1 VIRFAGQ
8 RLALGVLVVAGVV
21 VLTFLIARVIP
32 GDPAVTYAGP
42 RASKAQLER
51 TRHQLGLDKSVAVQL
66 GDYVEGIA
74 TGDWGTSYHTKRPV
88 LDDLRTVLPA
98 SIELVTAGLVLA
110 LLVGLPLGLI
120 SARYHGGA
128 PDVLVRIASVIGV
141 SMPVFW
147 AALILQL
154 VFAQRLGWLPSAGQ
168 YDPNLYYSSPLTS
181 YVQMPVVD
189 ALVTGN
195 IPVFQSAVSHLILP
209 AAVVALYPAGLVARM
224 VRASVLDTLGESHIR
239 MVRSLGFGD
248 RAIYGRWALRPAMN
262 PVVQVAALVF
272 AYSLANTFLVEAV
285 FDWPGLGSYA
295 ANSLQSL
302 DTPAV
307 VGVTLIVAI
316 VYVVLNLV
324 VDVAQAAIDPRI
336 RLR

>member
-8 RLALGVLVVAGVV
+8 RLALGALVVVGVV

-32 GDPAVTYAGP
+32 GDPAATYAGP
-42 RASKAQLER
+42 RASRAQLEQ
-51 TRHQLGLDKSVAVQL
+51 TRKQLGLDKPVIVQL
-66 GDYVEGIA
+66 GDYLKGIGE
-74 TGDWGTSYHTKRPV
+74 GDWGTSYRTKRPV
-88 LDDLRTVLPA
+88 LDDLKTVLPA
-98 SIELVTAGLVLA
+98 SIELVTAGLLLA
-110 LLVGLPLGLI
+110 LLVGLPLGLV
-120 SARYHGGA
+120 SARYHGGV
-128 PDVLVRIASVIGV
+128 PDVLVRVAAVVGV

-154 VFAQRLGWLPSAGQ
+154 VFAQRLGWLPSAGE
-168 YDPNLYYSSPLTS
+168 YDPNLYYTSPLTS

-189 ALVTGN
+189 ALITGN
-195 IPVFQSAVSHLILP
+195 LPVLQSALSHLILP
-209 AAVVALYPAGLVARM
+209 ATVVALYPAGLLARM
-224 VRASVLDTLGESHIR
+224 VRASVLDTLGETHIR
-239 MVRSLGFGD
+239 MARSLGFGD
-248 RAIYGRWALRPAMN
+248 RAVFGRWALRPAMN
-262 PVVQVAALVF
+262 PVVQVTALVF

-295 ANSLQSL
+295 ANSLQAL

-307 VGVTLIVAI
+307 VGVTLVVAI

>member
-1 VIRFAGQ
+1 
-8 RLALGVLVVAGVV
+8 VLVVVGVV

-51 TRHQLGLDKSVAVQL
+51 TRRQLGLEKPVVVQL
-66 GDYVEGIA
+66 GDYLQGI
-74 TGDWGTSYHTKRPV
+74 GRGEWGTSYRTKRPV
-88 LDDLRTVLPA
+88 LSDLRRALPA
-98 SIELVTAGLVLA
+98 SIELVTAGLILA
-110 LLVGLPLGLI
+110 LMIGLPLGLV
-120 SARYHGGA
+120 SARYHGQA
-128 PDVLVRIASVIGV
+128 PDVLVRFISVIGV
-141 SMPVFW
+141 SLPVFW
-147 AALILQL
+147 LALILQL
-154 VFAQRLGWLPSAGQ
+154 VFAQRLGWLPSAGE
-168 YDPNLYYSSPLTS
+168 YDPNLYYTSPLTS
-181 YVQMPVVD
+181 YVQMPLVD
-189 ALVTGN
+189 ALLTGN
-195 IPVFQSAVSHLILP
+195 VPVLESAFSHLILP
-209 AAVVALYPAGLVARM
+209 ALVVAVYPAGLLARM

-248 RAIYGRWALRPAMN
+248 RAILGRWALRPAMN
-262 PVVQVAALVF
+262 PVVQVTALVF

-295 ANSLQSL
+295 ANSLQAL

-316 VYVVLNLV
+316 VYVVLNLI
-324 VDVAQAAIDPRI
+324 VDIAQAFIDPRV

>member
-1 VIRFAGQ
+1 MIRYAAE
-8 RLALGVLVVAGVV
+8 RLALGVLVVVGVV

-42 RASKAQLER
+42 RASKVQLEQ
-51 TRHQLGLDKSVAVQL
+51 TRRQLGLDKPVVVQL
-66 GDYVEGIA
+66 ADYLEGIA

-88 LDDLRTVLPA
+88 LSDLETALPA

-110 LLVGLPLGLI
+110 LVAGLPLGLV
-120 SARYHGGA
+120 SARFHGRL
-128 PDVLVRIASVIGV
+128 PDVIVRVVSVIGV

-154 VFAQRLGWLPSAGQ
+154 IFAQHLGWLPAAGE
-168 YDPNLYYSSPLTS
+168 YDPNLYYTSPLTS
-181 YVQMPVVD
+181 YVQMPALD
-189 ALVTGN
+189 ALLTGN
-195 IPVFQSAVSHLILP
+195 VPVLESSISHLILP
-209 AAVVALYPAGLVARM
+209 AVVVALYPAGLLTRM

-239 MVRSLGFGD
+239 MTRSLGFGD
-248 RAIYGRWALRPAMN
+248 RAIFGRWALRPAMN
-262 PVVQVAALVF
+262 PVVQVTALVF

-295 ANSLQSL
+295 ASSLQAL
-302 DTPAV
+302 DTPAI

-316 VYVVLNLV
+316 VYVVLNLL
-324 VDVAQAAIDPRI
+324 VDIAQAGIDPRI

>member
-1 VIRFAGQ
+1 MIRFTAH
-8 RLALGVLVVAGVV
+8 RLALGVLVVVGVV

-51 TRHQLGLDKSVAVQL
+51 TRRQLGLEKPVVVQL
-66 GDYVEGIA
+66 GDYLQGI
-74 TGDWGTSYHTKRPV
+74 GRGEWGTSYRTKRPV
-88 LDDLRTVLPA
+88 LSDLRRALPA
-98 SIELVTAGLVLA
+98 SIELVTAGLILA
-110 LLVGLPLGLI
+110 LMIGLPLGLV
-120 SARYHGGA
+120 SARYHGQA
-128 PDVLVRIASVIGV
+128 PDVLVRFISVIGV
-141 SMPVFW
+141 SLPVFW
-147 AALILQL
+147 LALILQL
-154 VFAQRLGWLPSAGQ
+154 VFAQRLGWLPSAGE
-168 YDPNLYYSSPLTS
+168 YDPNLYYTSPLTS
-181 YVQMPVVD
+181 YVQMPLVD
-189 ALVTGN
+189 ALLTGN
-195 IPVFQSAVSHLILP
+195 IPVLESAFSHLILP
-209 AAVVALYPAGLVARM
+209 ALVVAVYPAGLLARM

-248 RAIYGRWALRPAMN
+248 RAILGRWALRPAMN
-262 PVVQVAALVF
+262 PVVQVTALVF

-295 ANSLQSL
+295 ANSLQAL

-316 VYVVLNLV
+316 VYVVLNLI
-324 VDVAQAAIDPRI
+324 VDIAQAFIDPRV

>member
-1 VIRFAGQ
+1 VIRFAAQ
-8 RLALGVLVVAGVV
+8 RLALGVLVVVGVV

-42 RASKAQLER
+42 RASKAQLEQ
-51 TRHQLGLDKSVAVQL
+51 TRRQLGLDKPVIVQL
-66 GDYVEGIA
+66 GDYLQGIA
-74 TGDWGTSYHTKRPV
+74 TGDWGTSYRTKRPV

-120 SARYHGGA
+120 SARYHGGV
-128 PDVLVRIASVIGV
+128 PDILVRIVSVIGV

-147 AALILQL
+147 VALILQL
-154 VFAQRLGWLPSAGQ
+154 VFAQRLGWLPSAGE
-168 YDPNLYYSSPLTS
+168 YDPNLYYTSPLTS

-189 ALVTGN
+189 ALMTGN
-195 IPVFQSAVSHLILP
+195 VPVLESSVSHLIMP
-209 AAVVALYPAGLVARM
+209 AAVVALYPAGLLARM

-248 RAIYGRWALRPAMN
+248 RAIFGRWALRPAMN
-262 PVVQVAALVF
+262 PVVQVTALVF

-316 VYVVLNLV
+316 VYVILNLI
-324 VDVAQAAIDPRI
+324 VDVAQAVIDPRI

>member
-1 VIRFAGQ
+1 VIRFTAH
-8 RLALGVLVVAGVV
+8 RLALGVLVVVGVV

-51 TRHQLGLDKSVAVQL
+51 TRRQLGLEKPVVVQL
-66 GDYVEGIA
+66 GDYLQGI
-74 TGDWGTSYHTKRPV
+74 GRGEWGTSYRTKRPV
-88 LDDLRTVLPA
+88 LSDLRRALPA
-98 SIELVTAGLVLA
+98 SIELVTAGLILA
-110 LLVGLPLGLI
+110 LMIGLPLGLV
-120 SARYHGGA
+120 SARYHGQA
-128 PDVLVRIASVIGV
+128 PDVLVRFISVIGV
-141 SMPVFW
+141 SLPVFW
-147 AALILQL
+147 LALILQL
-154 VFAQRLGWLPSAGQ
+154 VFAQRLGLLPSAGE
-168 YDPNLYYSSPLTS
+168 YDPNLYYTSPLTS
-181 YVQMPVVD
+181 YVQMPLVD
-189 ALVTGN
+189 ALLTGN
-195 IPVFQSAVSHLILP
+195 IPVLESAFSHLILP
-209 AAVVALYPAGLVARM
+209 ALVVAVYPAGLLARM

-248 RAIYGRWALRPAMN
+248 RAILGRWALRPAMN
-262 PVVQVAALVF
+262 PVVQVTALVF

-295 ANSLQSL
+295 ANSLQAL

-316 VYVVLNLV
+316 VYVVLNLI
-324 VDVAQAAIDPRI
+324 VDIAQAFIDPRV

>member
-1 VIRFAGQ
+1 
-8 RLALGVLVVAGVV
+8 VV

-51 TRHQLGLDKSVAVQL
+51 TRRQLGLEKPVVVQL
-66 GDYVEGIA
+66 GDYLQGI
-74 TGDWGTSYHTKRPV
+74 GRGEWGTSYRTKRPV
-88 LDDLRTVLPA
+88 LSDLRRALPA
-98 SIELVTAGLVLA
+98 SIELVTAGLILA
-110 LLVGLPLGLI
+110 LMIGLPLGLV
-120 SARYHGGA
+120 SARYHGQA
-128 PDVLVRIASVIGV
+128 PDVLVRFISVIGV
-141 SMPVFW
+141 SLPVFW
-147 AALILQL
+147 LALILQL
-154 VFAQRLGWLPSAGQ
+154 VFAQRLGWLPSAGE
-168 YDPNLYYSSPLTS
+168 YDPNLYYTSPLTS
-181 YVQMPVVD
+181 YVQMPLVD
-189 ALVTGN
+189 ALLTGN
-195 IPVFQSAVSHLILP
+195 IPVLESAFSHLILP
-209 AAVVALYPAGLVARM
+209 ALVVAVYPAGLLARM

-248 RAIYGRWALRPAMN
+248 RAILGRWALRPAMN
-262 PVVQVAALVF
+262 PVVQVTALVF

-295 ANSLQSL
+295 ANSLQAL

-316 VYVVLNLV
+316 VYVVLNLI
-324 VDVAQAAIDPRI
+324 VDIAQAFIDPRV

>member
-1 VIRFAGQ
+1 MIRFAGQ
-8 RLALGVLVVAGVV
+8 RLALGALVVAGVV

-51 TRHQLGLDKSVAVQL
+51 TRRQLGLDKPVAVQL
-66 GDYVEGIA
+66 GDYVEGVA

-88 LDDLRTVLPA
+88 LDDLRTALPA

-110 LLVGLPLGLI
+110 LVVGLPLGLI
-120 SARYHGGA
+120 SARHHGGG
-128 PDVLVRIASVIGV
+128 PDILVRIASVIGV

-195 IPVFQSAVSHLILP
+195 LPVLRSAISHLVLP

-316 VYVVLNLV
+316 VYVVLNLI
-324 VDVAQAAIDPRI
+324 VDIAQAAIDPRI

>member
-1 VIRFAGQ
+1 MIRFAGQ
-8 RLALGVLVVAGVV
+8 RLALGALVVVGVV

-32 GDPAVTYAGP
+32 GDPAATYAGP
-42 RASKAQLER
+42 RASRAQLEQ
-51 TRHQLGLDKSVAVQL
+51 TRKQLGLDKPVIVQL
-66 GDYVEGIA
+66 GDYLKGIGE
-74 TGDWGTSYHTKRPV
+74 GDWGTSYRTKRPV
-88 LDDLRTVLPA
+88 LDDLKTVLPA
-98 SIELVTAGLVLA
+98 SIELVTAGLLLA
-110 LLVGLPLGLI
+110 LLVGLPLGLV
-120 SARYHGGA
+120 SARYHGGV
-128 PDVLVRIASVIGV
+128 PDVLVRVAAVVGV

-154 VFAQRLGWLPSAGQ
+154 VFAQRLGWLPSAGE
-168 YDPNLYYSSPLTS
+168 YDPNLYYTSPLTS

-189 ALVTGN
+189 ALITGN
-195 IPVFQSAVSHLILP
+195 LPVLQSALSHLILP
-209 AAVVALYPAGLVARM
+209 ATVVALYPAGLLARM
-224 VRASVLDTLGESHIR
+224 VRASVLDTLGETHIR
-239 MVRSLGFGD
+239 MARSLGFGD
-248 RAIYGRWALRPAMN
+248 RAVFGRWALRPAMN
-262 PVVQVAALVF
+262 PVVQVTALVF

-295 ANSLQSL
+295 ANSLQAL

-307 VGVTLIVAI
+307 VGVTLVVAI